1 MERASLDKDGREVD
15 EGDEVARPDP
25 APPSKHT
32 SEHRRASRPSQL
44 KKTKKKL
51 PKGKVQLLVYINEDL
66 YKELVRVAPV
76 LCGRCHGSIS
86 YVVEEALKNYLTP
99 LSEVGDLKVNPR
111 MSVRRVYEQVKA
123 KIREILKQPFTP
135 VLIPEKIFDMAI
147 RETRGPTV
155 IERWKKFFVQE
166 GLIKFVDGN
175 APNRTVELL

>member
-1 MERASLDKDGREVD
+1 MERASLDRDGREVD
-15 EGDEVARPDP
+15 EGDVVARPDP

-32 SEHRRASRPSQL
+32 SEHKRASRPSRS
-44 KKTKKKL
+44 KKKL
-51 PKGKVQLLVYINEDL
+51 PKGKVQLLVYISEDL
-66 YKELVRVAPV
+66 YKELVRIAPA

-99 LSEVGDLKVNPR
+99 LSEVGNLKVNPR

-123 KIREILKQPFTP
+123 KIREILKQTFTP
-135 VLIPEKIFDMAI
+135 VLIPERILDMAV

-155 IERWKKFFVQE
+155 VERWKRFFVQE